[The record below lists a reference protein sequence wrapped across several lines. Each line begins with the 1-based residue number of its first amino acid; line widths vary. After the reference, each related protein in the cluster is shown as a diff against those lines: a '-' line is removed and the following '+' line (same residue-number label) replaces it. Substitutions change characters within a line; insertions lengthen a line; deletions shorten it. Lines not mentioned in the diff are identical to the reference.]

1 MKIDSD
7 YATWITT
14 LERRFRASQ
23 VKAAIHVN
31 QEMLRFYWS
40 LGEDMFRLQAEAR
53 WGSGFVRK
61 LESDLKK
68 VLPGVKGFSFTN
80 LNYIKRFFLMFKDC
94 AQNFPQDEGNLGDAL
109 FSVPWGHIKVVI
121 DKFYGD
127 SAKAL
132 YYLCKARENNW
143 SRAVLLNFVDTN
155 LFEREG
161 KAITNFTNALPA
173 PQGDLAQ
180 ALTKDPYNFDFAG
193 VREQYD
199 ERELKDSLMAN
210 IQKFLLELGTGFAF
224 VGREYRLQV
233 GATEQF
239 LDMLFFNIR
248 LNAYVVIEV
257 KVRELESG
265 DIGQLG
271 TYVAAVDDLVRQ
283 PGHGATIGILICKSK
298 DSVLAKYALRS
309 SSQPIGIS
317 EYELSKALSSQADR
331 TLPTIAEIESGL
343 S

>member
-80 LNYIKRFFLMFKDC
+80 LNYIKRVYLMFKDC

-127 SAKAL
+127 SDASIGFRL
-132 YYLCKARENNW
+132 ARPN
-143 SRAVLLNFVDTN
+143 
-155 LFEREG
+155 
-161 KAITNFTNALPA
+161 
-173 PQGDLAQ
+173 
-180 ALTKDPYNFDFAG
+180 
-193 VREQYD
+193 
-199 ERELKDSLMAN
+199 
-210 IQKFLLELGTGFAF
+210 
-224 VGREYRLQV
+224 
-233 GATEQF
+233 
-239 LDMLFFNIR
+239 
-248 LNAYVVIEV
+248 
-257 KVRELESG
+257 
-265 DIGQLG
+265 
-271 TYVAAVDDLVRQ
+271 
-283 PGHGATIGILICKSK
+283 
-298 DSVLAKYALRS
+298 S
-309 SSQPIGIS
+309 SWTCC
-317 EYELSKALSSQADR
+317 SS
-331 TLPTIAEIESGL
+331 TSGL
-343 S
+343 TLTW